1 MSQSTTTSMEKRSAM
16 QGGMTMF
23 STLTTGYMAGEVER
37 ELLES
42 KATRQRLID
51 EAMEANTGHTLAF
64 RLRHRLGALLVTT
77 GERLEGP
84 AAPVY
89 RSSFDDSLHPAR

>member
-1 MSQSTTTSMEKRSAM
+1 
-16 QGGMTMF
+16 MF

-51 EAMEANTGHTLAF
+51 EAIEANAGRSLAF
-64 RLRHRLGALLVTT
+64 RLRHRIGLLLVTT
-77 GERLEGP
+77 GERLEGRSN
-84 AAPVY
+84 PVY
-89 RSSFDDSLHPAR
+89 RSRVDDSLHPAR

>member
-1 MSQSTTTSMEKRSAM
+1 M

-23 STLTTGYMAGEVER
+23 STLTTGYMAGEAER

-51 EAMEANTGHTLAF
+51 EAIEANAGRSLAGRF
-64 RLRHRLGALLVTT
+64 RHRIGLLLVTT
-77 GERLEGP
+77 GERLDGQ